1 MLAILYLIPYL
12 VCGCLVVEWLLPR
25 LRPLNRLWL
34 GGSLGVLLMMWL
46 PALFALGF
54 GFTNS
59 AHAAAWGALAALT
72 AAAYLGRDR
81 RRPTGWDREERTQ
94 LQAALCVALPLTIFF
109 AYLQYTHVYRVD
121 AEGNWWVGQ
130 STYGDLPMH
139 TAFIAGM
146 KNTPFPPEY
155 TMYPGHRLTYPFL
168 TDSLST
174 SFYLYGMSLQAATI
188 VPAVLMFF
196 LTCLGVMTLTREMT
210 AVRRA
215 AVLAALL
222 FFLNGGLGFL
232 YNFDQAAG
240 YETNGTLTVVDR
252 LETILHEYY
261 ATPTNQPEPN
271 NLRWSNVIAD
281 MFVPQRTFLGGCS
294 MAIPCFYL
302 LWTQFGDRERQRVTW
317 RHTLLLGIWAGALPL
332 VHTHSFLALA
342 LCSAGF
348 LLYDMIHGP
357 ARLRRL
363 KRYAVYVAVTVVLAA
378 PQLIRFTFL
387 QSLGNSPQTTRN
399 VILLFGAVLALS
411 AAAFFL
417 EDAVRGGGRVRWL
430 APACAIGAALTAA
443 ALLDIL
449 GLLMR
454 FDPAPEKNGR
464 FLNLHFNWVNNP
476 EGSEGMRDFYLW
488 FYVKNIGLPIL
499 LVLLALLEN
508 DPRHRRIL
516 YGAGFIWIAA
526 ELVAFQPNL
535 YDNNKLL
542 YLAWMMMACVAADY
556 FFTLFA
562 RLRGLRSRW
571 VLAVGLA
578 VVTFLSAFLTLWRE
592 AVSDYPV
599 FSRQEVAAA
608 EFIRDNTPEGS
619 VFITGNQHLNP
630 VDSIAGRSVVCG
642 PNLWLYW
649 HGFDTEEANADVRDF
664 YAMPERSL
672 PVLEKYGVDYVYVS
686 WDERSSYAVNT
697 SCLDRL
703 MERVYDDGAGIVIWR
718 VPEG

>member
-1 MLAILYLIPYL
+1 MLAICYLIPYL
-12 VCGCLVVEWLLPR
+12 VCGFLIIEWLLPR

-46 PALFALGF
+46 PALFAFFFRFSHL
-54 GFTNS
+54 
-59 AHAAAWGALAALT
+59 AHMAAWGALALIT
-72 AAAYLGRDR
+72 AAVFFVRDR
-81 RRPTGWDREERTQ
+81 RKPLAWDREERTQ
-94 LQAALCVALPLTIFF
+94 LLAALCVTVPLTLLFT
-109 AYLQYTHVYRVD
+109 YLQYTHVYRVAAD
-121 AEGNWWVGQ
+121 GSWWVGQ

-146 KNTPFPPEY
+146 KNAPFPPEY

-196 LTCLGVMTLTREMT
+196 LTCVGVMTLSRELT

-215 AVLAALL
+215 AVVAALL

-240 YETNGTLTVVDR
+240 YEPNGTLTAVDR
-252 LETILHEYY
+252 VQTIMNEYY
-261 ATPTNQPEPN
+261 ATPTNQPDPN
-271 NLRWSNVIAD
+271 NLRWSNLIAD
-281 MFVPQRTFLGGCS
+281 LFVPQRTLLGGYS

-317 RHTLLLGIWAGALPL
+317 RHTLLLGVWAGALPL
-332 VHTHSFLALA
+332 IHTHSFLALA

-348 LLYDMIHGP
+348 LTYDMIHGP
-357 ARLRRL
+357 ARLMRL

-378 PQLIRFTFL
+378 PQLICFTFL
-387 QSLGNSPQTTRN
+387 QSLGNAPETTRN
-399 VILLFGAVLALS
+399 VILLFAAVLSL
-411 AAAFFL
+411 AAVCFFL
-417 EDAVRGGGRVRWL
+417 EDTVHGNGLSRQLSL
-430 APACAIGAALTAA
+430 AAMVSAA
-443 ALLDIL
+443 AVTTILLGAL
-449 GLLMR
+449 VLLH
-454 FDPAPEKNGR
+454 FISPAPEKNGG

-476 EGSEGMRDFYLW
+476 DGDSGMRDFYLW

-499 LVLLALLEN
+499 LVLLAVFEHNL
-508 DPRHRRIL
+508 RHRRIL
-516 YGAGFIWIAA
+516 YGAGFIWVTA

-535 YDNNKLL
+535 YDNNKLF
-542 YLAWMMMACVAADY
+542 YLAWLLMACVAADF

-578 VVTFLSAFLTLWRE
+578 VATFLSAALTLCRE
-592 AVSDYPV
+592 VVSAYPV
-599 FSRQEVAAA
+599 FSRREVAAA
-608 EFIRDNTPEGS
+608 EYIRENTPEGS
-619 VFITGNQHLNP
+619 VFLTGNQHLNP

-649 HGFDTEEANADVRDF
+649 HGFDTAEANADVRNF
-664 YAMPERSL
+664 YAMPLRYAD
-672 PVLEKYGVDYVYVS
+672 VLEKYGVDYVYVS
-686 WDERSSYAVNT
+686 WDERSTYTVDEES
-697 SCLDRL
+697 LDQML
-703 MERVYDDGAGIVIWR
+703 NCVYDEDGIVIWQ